1 MGGAMSRWNDDI
13 KNRNTQKRIDE
24 MAAEKGIRFPGPNE
38 VLTDVP
44 NFDNAGDAYVWFNK
58 LTAAQLKQIKDI
70 PFKISG
76 RLPLTFTQRINL
88 PSMNFDS
95 LEKTTTSSA
104 LQQVFKKI
112 KSGGEGIEEWVG
124 AKRGGEIQPYG
135 PTMTIMNGTP
145 MDMVNRSFMSGQKH
159 NRSF

>member
-1 MGGAMSRWNDDI
+1 M
-13 KNRNTQKRIDE
+13 
-24 MAAEKGIRFPGPNE
+24 
-38 VLTDVP
+38 
-44 NFDNAGDAYVWFNK
+44 
-58 LTAAQLKQIKDI
+58 KDI

-104 LQQVFKKI
+104 LQQVFKKL

-124 AKRGGEIQPYG
+124 AKNGGKIAPMIGCQCRRRGG
-135 PTMTIMNGTP
+135 
-145 MDMVNRSFMSGQKH
+145 F
-159 NRSF
+159 

>member
-1 MGGAMSRWNDDI
+1 MSRWNDDI

>member
-1 MGGAMSRWNDDI
+1 MGGIFSAEGNKAI
-13 KNRNTQKRIDE
+13 KDRNTQKRVEE
-24 MAAEKGIRFPGPNE
+24 MAKEKGIVFPGPNE
-38 VLTDVP
+38 VLTEVP

-58 LTAAQLKQIKDI
+58 LTSAQLKQIKDI

-124 AKRGGEIQPYG
+124 AKSGGKIAPLIGGQSRKRGG
-135 PTMTIMNGTP
+135 
-145 MDMVNRSFMSGQKH
+145 F
-159 NRSF
+159 

>member
-1 MGGAMSRWNDDI
+1 MSRWNDQLKAAGD
-13 KNRNTQKRIDE
+13 KRRIDE
-24 MAAEKGIRFPGPNE
+24 MQQEKGIRFPGPNE

-44 NFDNAGDAYVWFNK
+44 PFDNAGDAITWFNK
-58 LTAAQLKQIKDI
+58 LTAAQIKQVKDV

-76 RLPLTFTQRINL
+76 RLPLTFAQRINL

-124 AKRGGEIQPYG
+124 AKKGGPVRPHMMGQ
-135 PTMTIMNGTP
+135 
-145 MDMVNRSFMSGQKH
+145 QKH
-159 NRSF
+159 GKIGF

>member
-1 MGGAMSRWNDDI
+1 MGGAMSRWNDQLKAAGD
-13 KNRNTQKRIDE
+13 KRRIDE
-24 MAAEKGIRFPGPNE
+24 MQQEKGIRFPGPNE

-44 NFDNAGDAYVWFNK
+44 PFDNAGDAITWFNK
-58 LTAAQLKQIKDI
+58 LTAAQIKQVKDV

-76 RLPLTFTQRINL
+76 RLPLTFAQRINL

-124 AKRGGEIQPYG
+124 AKKGGPVRPHMMGQ
-135 PTMTIMNGTP
+135 
-145 MDMVNRSFMSGQKH
+145 QKH
-159 NRSF
+159 GKIGF

>member
-1 MGGAMSRWNDDI
+1 MSNWNKELKAAGD
-13 KNRNTQKRIDE
+13 KRRIDE
-24 MAAEKGIRFPGPNE
+24 MTQEKGIHFPAPSE
-38 VLTDVP
+38 VLTEVP
-44 NFDNAGDAYVWFNK
+44 NFDNAGDAITWFNR
-58 LTAAQLKQIKDI
+58 LTAPQIRQVKDV

-124 AKRGGEIQPYG
+124 AKRGGAIR
-135 PTMTIMNGTP
+135 P
-145 MDMVNRSFMSGQKH
+145 MMFGQNHKQ
-159 NRSF
+159 RGF

>member
-1 MGGAMSRWNDDI
+1 MSNWNKEI
-13 KNRNTQKRIDE
+13 KARGDARRIEE
-24 MAAEKGIRFPGPNE
+24 MQTEKGIRFPSQGE
-38 VLTDVP
+38 VLTEVP
-44 NFDNAGDAYVWFNK
+44 NFDNAGDAITWFNR
-58 LTAAQLKQIKDI
+58 LTPAQIRQVKDI

-124 AKRGGEIQPYG
+124 ARKGGMIAQKATPMIGGQHGRGRGG
-135 PTMTIMNGTP
+135 
-145 MDMVNRSFMSGQKH
+145 F
-159 NRSF
+159 

>member
-13 KNRNTQKRIDE
+13 KRKNTQKRIDE
-24 MAAEKGIRFPGPNE
+24 MAEEKGIRFPGPSE
-38 VLTDVP
+38 VLTEVP

-112 KSGGEGIEEWVG
+112 KSGGEGIEEWIG
-124 AKRGGEIQPYG
+124 AARGGPIAPVRPQLMG
-135 PTMTIMNGTP
+135 QQK
-145 MDMVNRSFMSGQKH
+145 SGKIG
-159 NRSF
+159 F

>member
-1 MGGAMSRWNDDI
+1 MGNAMSDWN
-13 KNRNTQKRIDE
+13 KRIKAEGDARRIRE
-24 MAAEKGIRFPGPNE
+24 MTQEKGIRFPGPNE

-44 NFDNAGDAYVWFNK
+44 PFDNAGDAITWFNR
-58 LTAAQLKQIKDI
+58 LTAAQIKQVKDV

-104 LQQVFKKI
+104 LQQVFKKV

-124 AKRGGEIQPYG
+124 AKTGGKIAPPAPMIGGQSRKRGG
-135 PTMTIMNGTP
+135 
-145 MDMVNRSFMSGQKH
+145 F
-159 NRSF
+159 

>member
-1 MGGAMSRWNDDI
+1 MGGIFSAEGNKAI
-13 KNRNTQKRIDE
+13 KDRNTQKRIDE
-24 MAAEKGIRFPGPNE
+24 MASEKGIHFPAPSE
-38 VLTDVP
+38 VLTEVP
-44 NFDNAGDAYVWFNK
+44 NFENAGDAYVWFNK
-58 LTAAQLKQIKDI
+58 LTAPQIRQIKDV

-95 LEKTTTSSA
+95 LEKTTTSNA

-124 AKRGGEIQPYG
+124 AKRGGEITAP
-135 PTMTIMNGTP
+135 MTH
-145 MDMVNRSFMSGQKH
+145 RSYMSGQNHKQ
-159 NRSF
+159 RSF

>member
-13 KNRNTQKRIDE
+13 KRKNTQKRIDE

-38 VLTDVP
+38 VLTEVP
-44 NFDNAGDAYVWFNK
+44 AFDNAGDAYVWFNK

-124 AKRGGEIQPYG
+124 AARGGPIVPARPQMMGQQQKYG
-135 PTMTIMNGTP
+135 KIGM
-145 MDMVNRSFMSGQKH
+145 
-159 NRSF
+159 

>member
-1 MGGAMSRWNDDI
+1 MGGVFSEEGNRAI
-13 KNRNTQKRIDE
+13 KERNTQKRIDE
-24 MAAEKGIRFPGPNE
+24 MAQEKGIRFPGPNE
-38 VLTDVP
+38 VLEDVP
-44 NFDNAGDAYVWFNK
+44 SFDNAGDAYVWFNK

-70 PFKISG
+70 PFKIAG
-76 RLPLTFTQRINL
+76 RMPMTFTQRINL

-124 AKRGGEIQPYG
+124 AKRGGTISSAGRGAYYG
-135 PTMTIMNGTP
+135 QQSAP
-145 MDMVNRSFMSGQKH
+145 RLF
-159 NRSF
+159 